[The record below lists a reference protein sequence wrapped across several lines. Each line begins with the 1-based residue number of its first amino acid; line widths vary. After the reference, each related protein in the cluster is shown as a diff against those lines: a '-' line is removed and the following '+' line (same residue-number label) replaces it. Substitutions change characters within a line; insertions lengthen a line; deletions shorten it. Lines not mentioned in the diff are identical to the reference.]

1 MRGSA
6 SSDRNCPADVL
17 IQLGV
22 PREQILRA
30 HVVYPSNAIV
40 LFVIAIAKVLTEE
53 LEVSRIDLL
62 HHLLCLG
69 GQVPSPDVVATV
81 HVKDVLALD
90 SLTIT
95 VISEE
100 LVHRLREAPVVDRQ
114 VNAIGPFE
122 ILGLGEERAS
132 IHKGVVAIDGRHHH
146 LLKSSIHI
154 ACFKELRVGAPIA
167 FQASTEHG
175 DEPLVGIPEQ
185 AEDLFVPNLF
195 LQKVLWPV
203 LLGREVKTASS
214 DR

>member
-114 VNAIGPFE
+114 GNAVGPIE
-122 ILGLGEERAS
+122 IFGLGEECARTPKRVFAF
-132 IHKGVVAIDGRHHH
+132 DGRVHHF
-146 LLKSSIHI
+146 LESSIHI
-154 ACFKELRVGAPIA
+154 ACFKELRVGGPIA
-167 FQASTEHG
+167 CYASTEHG

-185 AEDLFVPNLF
+185 AEDLFVPKLF